1 MMKWA
6 SQVSGGRISSEEFD
20 IHDVFPNQDTNFGNH
35 RPASEEGFEI
45 VNDIENSESSI

>member
-6 SQVSGGRISSEEFD
+6 SQVSGGRISEEFN
-20 IHDVFPNQDTNFGNH
+20 IHDVFPNQDTNFGHH
-35 RPASEEGFEI
+35 RPASEEEFEI